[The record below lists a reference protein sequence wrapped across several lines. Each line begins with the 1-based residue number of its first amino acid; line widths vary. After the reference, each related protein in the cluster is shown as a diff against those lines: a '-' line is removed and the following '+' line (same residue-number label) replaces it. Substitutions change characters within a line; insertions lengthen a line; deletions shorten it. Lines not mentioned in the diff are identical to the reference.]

1 MTPEDVL
8 LKAAEVIETAGWH
21 QGYYYLEPA
30 PECFDDERDR
40 ELSATAPVCAMG
52 AIRRAMTGYADV
64 TPFAGEYTLFRQARH
79 LLWQQVKPE
88 ESDGLTFGVP
98 SWNDDPQRTKED
110 VVLALKRAAH
120 GDVVAQ

>member
-8 LKAAEVIETAGWH
+8 LKAAGIVEADGWH
-21 QGYYYLEPA
+21 QGYYYPEPA

-64 TPFAGEYTLFRQARH
+64 TPFAEEYTLFRQARH
-79 LLWQQVKPE
+79 LLWQQVKSE
-88 ESDGLTFGVP
+88 YGGDLGVP
-98 SWNDDPQRTKED
+98 VWNDDPQRTKED

-120 GDVVAQ
+120 GEAL